1 MIAPVSGS
9 ITAARELQFQLE
21 ATMEA
26 LARNDRS
33 YILAVGF
40 AATVTMWA
48 VAYVGRLPLVMA
60 PSWSLALLMLAAA
73 AAWGW
78 FAGRTSGDGWLGGAL
93 VGGTAAILN
102 LLILGSLVAGADGGL
117 RPSALWWVSGSIV
130 GIAVLAG
137 VAAAVGSQSAAIDRR
152 PPDWTAMFSKVAVAA
167 TFLLVVAGGLV
178 TSQEAGLAVVDW
190 PNTFGSNMFLY
201 PLSRMT
207 GGIYY
212 EHAHRL
218 FGALVGITTLALA
231 AHLWRVE
238 TRPRVRRL
246 ALLALIVVVIQGI
259 LGGLRVTGQFTLST
273 SLDDMA
279 PSIGLAIVHGVLG
292 QLFLAL
298 IVSIAVVTSR
308 WWQEAPPAEAR
319 PSADTD
325 RSIQVGL
332 VAVLAIQLVFGAVQR
347 HVAQGLLIHITL
359 ATVVTVIAI
368 AAGARA
374 WGLYHGAWPVQRLG
388 QLLMGLVCV
397 QVALGIAALA
407 VTQGRAVV
415 GSPTTVEV
423 TIATAHQATG
433 AALLAVSVALAL
445 WARRLFQEQFTA

>member
-1 MIAPVSGS
+1 MDVRIGHG
-9 ITAARELQFQLE
+9 
-21 ATMEA
+21 
-26 LARNDRS
+26 RS
-33 YILAVGF
+33 YILALGF

-60 PSWSLALLMLAAA
+60 PSWLLAALMLAAV

-78 FAGRTSGDGWLGGAL
+78 YAGRWSGAGWVGGVL
-93 VGGTAAILN
+93 VGGTAAVLN
-102 LLILGSLVAGADGGL
+102 LLILGSLLAAEDGSGL
-117 RPSALWWVSGSIV
+117 RPSALWWIPGSIA
-130 GIAVLAG
+130 GIALLAG
-137 VAAAVGSQSAAIDRR
+137 AAAAVGRR
-152 PPDWTAMFSKVAVAA
+152 TEPPEGRAPDWTAVFSKVAVVA

-238 TRPRVRRL
+238 TRRWVRRL
-246 ALLALIVVVIQGI
+246 ALVAVIVVVVQGV
-259 LGGLRVTGQFTLST
+259 LGGLRVTGQLTLST
-273 SLDDMA
+273 SPEDMA
-279 PSIGLAIVHGVLG
+279 PSIGLAVAHGVLG

-298 IVSIAVVTSR
+298 MVTLAVVTAR
-308 WWQEAPPAEAR
+308 WWRDA
-319 PSADTD
+319 PSAEIRPTTATD
-325 RSIQVGL
+325 RSLQVGL

-359 ATVVTVIAI
+359 ATVVTVIAV
-368 AAGARA
+368 AVGARA
-374 WGLYHGAWPVQRLG
+374 WGLYHGVWPVQRLG
-388 QLLMGLVCV
+388 QLLMGLVSV

-415 GSPTTVEV
+415 GSPTATEV

-433 AALLAVSVALAL
+433 AALLAASVMLAL
-445 WARRLFQEQFTA
+445 WTRRLFSEDTQ